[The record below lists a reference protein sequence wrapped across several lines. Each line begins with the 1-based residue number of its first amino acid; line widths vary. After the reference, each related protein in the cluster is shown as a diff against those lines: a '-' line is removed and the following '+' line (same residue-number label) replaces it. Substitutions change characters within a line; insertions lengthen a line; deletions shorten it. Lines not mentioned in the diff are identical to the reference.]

1 MTKASEG
8 RVQSKAYVVAEARL
22 TETEARAVLRRQFIG
37 SVAAAVAVMTVVGF
51 MAMRPAH
58 EIAAEASRY
67 VSAVQQPIFVAPAD
81 RLVALRQ
88 H

>member
-8 RVQSKAYVVAEARL
+8 RIQSKAYTVAEARL
-22 TETEARAVLRRQFIG
+22 TGTEARAMLRRQFIG

-58 EIAAEASRY
+58 EVAGGAGRY
-67 VSAVQQPIFVAPAD
+67 VSAAQQPIFVTPAD
-81 RLVALRQ
+81 RVIALRQ

>member
-1 MTKASEG
+1 MTKGSEG
-8 RVQSKAYVVAEARL
+8 RVQSNAYVVAEARL
-22 TETEARAVLRRQFIG
+22 TESEARAMLRRQFIG
-37 SVAAAVAVMTVVGF
+37 SVAAAVAVMTVVAF

-58 EIAAEASRY
+58 EVSSNAGHY

-81 RLVALRQ
+81 RVIALRQ